1 MQVLLPTVLQY
12 FVLREQ
18 LLVLHTMSQAAN
30 CYQAYRGAATRTA
43 AGSEPLPPMSELQ
56 PSIFGISGLN
66 SQQQGLSQII
76 PLPLLDVTT

>member
-1 MQVLLPTVLQY
+1 M
-12 FVLREQ
+12 
-18 LLVLHTMSQAAN
+18 
-30 CYQAYRGAATRTA
+30 QAYRGAATRTA